1 MLAWQHRKQS
11 LDQTGGP
18 IINLSIYRCTQM
30 TQAKCRPALEM
41 IINQYTQYT
50 FSEQKFIRNEVALG
64 FLGFLQLPGFLS
76 PKSKGRR
83 FRGGMPIAEC
93 HRISLNIIWIYH
105 IFKIYKNLY
114 LDRPNQWAHS
124 VHIGPILYP
133 YPLQTLAKASPQPS
147 METKCS
153 TSADPVDPE
162 DLWQKVSSQCSWH
175 LSLKWPSALQH
186 SMAWKK
192 ENSRFF

>member
-1 MLAWQHRKQS
+1 
-11 LDQTGGP
+11 
-18 IINLSIYRCTQM
+18 M
-30 TQAKCRPALEM
+30 TSNDQAKCRPALEM

-93 HRISLNIIWIYH
+93 HRISSNVIWIYH

-114 LDRPNQWAHS
+114 LYRPNQWAHS
-124 VHIGPILYP
+124 VHMGPIVYQ
-133 YPLQTLAKASPQPS
+133 YPLQTLAKASP
-147 METKCS
+147 
-153 TSADPVDPE
+153 
-162 DLWQKVSSQCSWH
+162 H
-175 LSLKWPSALQH
+175 LR
-186 SMAWKK
+186 WKPNAQRARTRWTRRICGK
-192 ENSRFF
+192 GVLAVQLTPLTEMTICIATLNGMKTENSRYF